1 MNSKIC
7 IQRGFNIKYSMKFLR
22 SFFQKATSSFLR
34 SFLGKAT
41 TPLFLNLFHNEG
53 LKSITLADVVEF
65 LDADAT
71 LYSLPPLGEGGPQ
84 LLATVV
90 DEVGATKIIP

>member
-1 MNSKIC
+1 
-7 IQRGFNIKYSMKFLR
+7 MKFLR
-22 SFFQKATSSFLR
+22 SFLGKATSSFLR

-53 LKSITLADVVEF
+53 LKRIALADVVELF
-65 LDADAT
+65 NTDAA
-71 LYSLPPLGEGGPQ
+71 LYSLPQAGEGGPQ

-90 DEVGATKIIP
+90 DEVGATKIIPLPLP